1 MRNVAI
7 FVVAVGAL
15 MFTGAC
21 QKTSPPDH
29 EHGAVTSTAPD
40 AGHAAPD
47 QGRTVPPAVAA
58 ALERR
63 SPGARITKFHTHAH
77 AGEPE
82 RWHLHYVTADGKE
95 EEASFDSTGQPAA
108 E

>member
-1 MRNVAI
+1 MRNATY
-7 FVVAVGAL
+7 FVVAVGLAML
-15 MFTGAC
+15 ASAC
-21 QKTSPPDH
+21 QKTSPSDH
-29 EHGAVTSTAPD
+29 AHDHGQVSSAPS
-40 AGHAAPD
+40 D

>member
-1 MRNVAI
+1 MRIVTV
-7 FVVAVGAL
+7 FVVVL
-15 MFTGAC
+15 SVTVFTGAC

-29 EHGAVTSTAPD
+29 EHGPVSTTAPGADHTAPD
-40 AGHAAPD
+40 
-47 QGRTVPPAVAA
+47 QSRTVPPAVAA
-58 ALERR
+58 ALERQ
-63 SPGARITKFHTHAH
+63 SPGARITKFHTHTH
-77 AGEPE
+77 PGEPE